1 MSLPADLKGGTWGV
15 THGAGFLGAAIRDAE
30 MRMSADSR
38 TPHGDKEASWAG
50 HCVVFIGDH
59 NFSTNADKPDVH
71 PAIVEAEWPK
81 VIISRADKHP
91 DTIWATGQP
100 LTLNQRKNG
109 VIEVLK
115 LVGTGYDL
123 RAYGWFIA
131 RSLQLHLTHNLAP
144 LFTDPHLSICSGVVI
159 KEQLAMSVD
168 VSTLMTAA
176 INQPDFVS
184 PADCLR
190 WGLDHNWMSA
200 QPGNW

>member
-1 MSLPADLKGGTWGV
+1 V
-15 THGAGFLGAAIRDAE
+15 THGTGFLGSATRDAE
-30 MRMSADSR
+30 ERMSEDSR
-38 TPHGDKEASWAG
+38 TPEGDHEASWAA
-50 HCVVFIGDH
+50 HAVVFIGDH
-59 NFSTNADKPDVH
+59 NFSSIAGKPDIN

-81 VIISRADKHP
+81 VIISRADRHS

-131 RSLQLHLTHNLAP
+131 RAAQLHLTHNLAP
-144 LFTDPHLSICSGVVI
+144 LFTDPHLSICSGLVM
-159 KEQLAMSVD
+159 KEQKAMNVD
-168 VSTLMTAA
+168 ITTLMTAA

-190 WGLDHNWMSA
+190 WGLDHHWMSST
-200 QPGNW
+200 PGNW